1 MLLEA
6 LVRKGGEVGPLGH
19 WLWKGSGVGSISSG
33 LDTEWERQDR
43 RARPAGATRP

>member
-1 MLLEA
+1 MPLEA

-33 LDTEWERQDR
+33 LDTEWERQDC
-43 RARPAGATRP
+43 RA